1 MLVELAIEAADNEDA
16 CAFVKKMVKEMKK
29 KVQNIKKGSIAAL
42 DNEDQL
48 LSSNDNEIANH
59 SQFVEKLL
67 ETVKGFKIF
76 RKTLGRSLVLS
87 ERYRPN
93 DH

>member
-48 LSSNDNEIANH
+48 L
-59 SQFVEKLL
+59 
-67 ETVKGFKIF
+67 
-76 RKTLGRSLVLS
+76 
-87 ERYRPN
+87 
-93 DH
+93 